1 MSAESNNNPTKTRCR
16 GCWCKLSA
24 FTANTARRA
33 QILGRYTLACW
44 QQQKIRKATRLLGE
58 KTFQALERGEVN
70 PLVAPEVS
78 EAVQKAKDLKE
89 LKEKNYLAIAAIR
102 EKIHSSCA
110 TATPEKPAEKPP
122 ETPPQEPMEKPPEAP
137 PEEVGGTELP

>member
-1 MSAESNNNPTKTRCR
+1 MSTESKDNPARAVCT
-16 GCWCKLSA
+16 GCWCHLWT

-33 QILGRYTLACW
+33 RILGRYTLACW

-58 KTFQALERGEVN
+58 KTFQALERGEAN

-78 EAVQKAKDLKE
+78 EAVQKVKDLTE

-102 EKIHSSCA
+102 EKIRSSCVI
-110 TATPEKPAEKPP
+110 ATPEEPGSVKDNPP
-122 ETPPQEPMEKPPEAP
+122 
-137 PEEVGGTELP
+137 LP

>member
-1 MSAESNNNPTKTRCR
+1 MSTESKDNPARAICT
-16 GCWCKLSA
+16 GCWCHLWT

-33 QILGRYTLACW
+33 RILGRYTLACW

-58 KTFQALERGEVN
+58 KTFQALERGEAN

-78 EAVQKAKDLKE
+78 EAVQKVKDLTE

-102 EKIHSSCA
+102 EKIRSSCVI
-110 TATPEKPAEKPP
+110 ATPEEPGSVKDNPP
-122 ETPPQEPMEKPPEAP
+122 
-137 PEEVGGTELP
+137 LP

>member
-1 MSAESNNNPTKTRCR
+1 MSTESKDNPAPAVCT
-16 GCWCKLSA
+16 GCWCHFWT

-33 QILGRYTLACW
+33 RILGRYTLACW

-58 KTFQALERGEVN
+58 KTFQALERGEAN

-78 EAVQKAKDLKE
+78 EAVQKVKDLTE

-102 EKIHSSCA
+102 EKIRSSCVI
-110 TATPEKPAEKPP
+110 ATPEKPGGVEDNPP
-122 ETPPQEPMEKPPEAP
+122 
-137 PEEVGGTELP
+137 LP

>member
-1 MSAESNNNPTKTRCR
+1 MEEPMSTESNESPAKTLGT
-16 GCWCKLSA
+16 GCWCKLST
-24 FTANTARRA
+24 FTANLARRT
-33 QILGRYTLACW
+33 QILGRYSLACW

-58 KTFQALERGEVN
+58 KTFQALERGKVN

-102 EKIHSSCA
+102 EKIRSSCVHA
-110 TATPEKPAEKPP
+110 A
-122 ETPPQEPMEKPPEAP
+122 
-137 PEEVGGTELP
+137 PEEPGSAEENPSPP

>member
-1 MSAESNNNPTKTRCR
+1 MDAKSKDNPPQALCS
-16 GCWCKLSA
+16 GCWCNLWT

-58 KTFQALERGEVN
+58 KTFQALERGEAN

-78 EAVQKAKDLKE
+78 EAVQKAKDLKD
-89 LKEKNYLAIAAIR
+89 LKDKNYRVIAAIR
-102 EKIHSSCA
+102 EQIRCSCA
-110 TATPEKPAEKPP
+110 IATPEEPGDVEDN
-122 ETPPQEPMEKPPEAP
+122 PPQS
-137 PEEVGGTELP
+137 

>member
-1 MSAESNNNPTKTRCR
+1 MSTESKDNPARAICT
-16 GCWCKLSA
+16 GCWCHLWT

-33 QILGRYTLACW
+33 RILGRYTLACW

-58 KTFQALERGEVN
+58 KTFQTLERGEAN

-78 EAVQKAKDLKE
+78 EAVQKVKDLTE

-102 EKIHSSCA
+102 EKIRSSCVI
-110 TATPEKPAEKPP
+110 ATPEEPGSVKDNPP
-122 ETPPQEPMEKPPEAP
+122 
-137 PEEVGGTELP
+137 LP

>member
-1 MSAESNNNPTKTRCR
+1 MSTESSENPAQAHCT
-16 GCWCKLSA
+16 GGWCKLST

-44 QQQKIRKATRLLGE
+44 QQQKIRKASRVLGE
-58 KTFQALERGEVN
+58 KTFQALERGEAN
-70 PLVAPEVS
+70 PLMAPEVS

-89 LKEKNYLAIAAIR
+89 LKEKNYQAIAAIR
-102 EKIHSSCA
+102 ERIRPSA
-110 TATPEKPAEKPP
+110 IPATPEEPAEKPP
-122 ETPPQEPMEKPPEAP
+122 ETPPEEPMEKPPESP

>member
-89 LKEKNYLAIAAIR
+89 LKEKNYLAI
-102 EKIHSSCA
+102 
-110 TATPEKPAEKPP
+110 
-122 ETPPQEPMEKPPEAP
+122 
-137 PEEVGGTELP
+137 

>member
-1 MSAESNNNPTKTRCR
+1 MQA
-16 GCWCKLSA
+16 LA
-24 FTANTARRA
+24 FAANTARRA

-44 QQQKIRKATRLLGE
+44 QQQKIRKASQVLGE

-102 EKIHSSCA
+102 EKIPPFLCHCHPGGSRGETSGDS
-110 TATPEKPAEKPP
+110 PE
-122 ETPPQEPMEKPPEAP
+122 EPMEKSPESP

>member
-1 MSAESNNNPTKTRCR
+1 MSTESKDNPARAVCT
-16 GCWCKLSA
+16 GCWCHLWT

-58 KTFQALERGEVN
+58 KTFQTLERGEAN

-78 EAVQKAKDLKE
+78 EAVQKVKDLTE

-102 EKIHSSCA
+102 EKIRSSCVI
-110 TATPEKPAEKPP
+110 ATPEEPGSVKDNPP
-122 ETPPQEPMEKPPEAP
+122 
-137 PEEVGGTELP
+137 LP